1 MRSVYLSLILA
12 AGLCLAAFSSSA
24 DACPRQQV
32 VVQSQAVIAQ
42 PFFSQAIVAPQFI
55 AVPQYAPAVQQIV
68 VPQAVVVP
76 QHQAIVQQQI
86 IRQRVV
92 QPVIQRQF
100 IRQRTLTVI
109 R

>member
-1 MRSVYLSLILA
+1 MRSILLIA
-12 AGLCLAAFSSSA
+12 AVCLCFSSSA

-32 VVQSQAVIAQ
+32 VVQSQAIIAQ

-68 VPQAVVVP
+68 VPQAVVVQ
-76 QHQAIVQQQI
+76 QHHQQAIVRQQI
-86 IRQRVV
+86 IQRQRVIV
-92 QPVIQRQF
+92 PRPQV